1 MHARTHAVHVRV
13 QAITCCLMLCS
24 GLFWAHTV
32 AVLCGVIANL
42 NPSLRVFRNQMDD
55 LNAFMRI
62 EQMPPDMTQRLREYF
77 HRLYPLRRE
86 QAYKK
91 LFIDMSP
98 ALHREVVIWC
108 NARWT
113 QRVWFLHST
122 SDGFKFDISRAL
134 QIRLFAPK
142 ELVPTGELNIVHR
155 GEAMYNGK
163 VLVRGQSWGEDIIL
177 SSVKLRRNNSAR
189 ACEFL
194 EVMQLSRERLVRI
207 IANHPKDGTKIR
219 SQAIW
224 LALRREM
231 ITIAREVKKQG
242 GRRKSQHDHLLQA
255 AMNQRRKSIM
265 AAEKMSKGNM
275 PDLALLVES
284 STHDLVTS
292 LVYLVFEMK
301 GEVTALKRK
310 LDPPKDGVP
319 GLGQGFDSASYTVLA
334 ENAAAALDDDD
345 LNLRI
350 HDSPHQ
356 PHRSGSSRGADDCV
370 TRIGASSSSI
380 GGGGLQPSLS
390 TQLSEGAL
398 RVEEAMVKEAT
409 VVEASFVKSRQTS
422 LAATPRSATH
432 LNDEVSPRV

>member
-1 MHARTHAVHVRV
+1 
-13 QAITCCLMLCS
+13 MLCS

-55 LNAFMRI
+55 LNAFMRN
-62 EQMPPDMTQRLREYF
+62 EQMPPDMAQRLREYF

-163 VLVRGQSWGEDIIL
+163 VLTRGQTWGEDIIL
-177 SSVKLRRNNSAR
+177 SSVKLRKSNPNPNPNPNPTPTPNQVKLRKSNSAR
-189 ACEFL
+189 AIQFL

-219 SQAIW
+219 SQA
-224 LALRREM
+224 LTPTRTRTLSLNPNL
-231 ITIAREVKKQG
+231 TFT
-242 GRRKSQHDHLLQA
+242 HT
-255 AMNQRRKSIM
+255 N
-265 AAEKMSKGNM
+265 N
-275 PDLALLVES
+275 PDPNPIP
-284 STHDLVTS
+284 
-292 LVYLVFEMK
+292 Y
-301 GEVTALKRK
+301 RN
-310 LDPPKDGVP
+310 PNP
-319 GLGQGFDSASYTVLA
+319 
-334 ENAAAALDDDD
+334 
-345 LNLRI
+345 I
-350 HDSPHQ
+350 
-356 PHRSGSSRGADDCV
+356 PHRNRNPNPNPGPNPDPDRPSGSRSGA
-370 TRIGASSSSI
+370 R
-380 GGGGLQPSLS
+380 
-390 TQLSEGAL
+390 
-398 RVEEAMVKEAT
+398 
-409 VVEASFVKSRQTS
+409 
-422 LAATPRSATH
+422 
-432 LNDEVSPRV
+432 